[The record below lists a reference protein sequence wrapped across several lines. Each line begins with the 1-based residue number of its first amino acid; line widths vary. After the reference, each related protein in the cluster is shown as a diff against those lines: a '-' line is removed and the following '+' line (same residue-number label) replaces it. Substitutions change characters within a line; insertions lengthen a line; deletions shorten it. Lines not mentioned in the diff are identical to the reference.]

1 MFFTAQNVIYMHT
14 LRFFPIFQKKV
25 CSTSSDQPAELP
37 RFRFFQART
46 YILRGMYLPC
56 GARQHFEQKPWS
68 QVTGV
73 YSSLP
78 GVALVVTPEYYF
90 YIVSTRN
97 VPVRDTLSQ
106 NRHTGKLQK
115 KTCVTIQHRL
125 IRLLL

>member
-90 YIVSTRN
+90 ILSARETYRYEIHSAKTDI
-97 VPVRDTLSQ
+97 PV
-106 NRHTGKLQK
+106 NYK
-115 KTCVTIQHRL
+115 KKRA
-125 IRLLL
+125 